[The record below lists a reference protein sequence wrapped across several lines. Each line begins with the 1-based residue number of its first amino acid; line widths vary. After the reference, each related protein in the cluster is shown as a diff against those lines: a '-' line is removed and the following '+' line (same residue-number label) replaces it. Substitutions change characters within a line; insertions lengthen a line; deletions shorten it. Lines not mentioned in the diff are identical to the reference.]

1 MLFPEAMMPGSFC
14 LIPQRV
20 ISSVGN
26 APPAPVCP
34 PKGCIGLS
42 GGLCKHAA
50 QFPTLPRPV
59 SQTCFLHHGYTFLQA
74 WASVWESLCL
84 RSQLAAQPAAHS
96 SRQSLSHQPS
106 LMLLEPTAALRGY
119 FASAGGLTSSFPA
132 WVYCLLTQFQVT
144 SMLEGTGVS
153 ISKKGSNFP
162 PSWLPSVEFLG
173 VGVSFPFLEHLMKL
187 TRFRHPIKPY
197 LISQSYF
204 VKELLELRG
213 FYFVLIFRS

>member
-1 MLFPEAMMPGSFC
+1 
-14 LIPQRV
+14 
-20 ISSVGN
+20 
-26 APPAPVCP
+26 
-34 PKGCIGLS
+34 
-42 GGLCKHAA
+42 
-50 QFPTLPRPV
+50 
-59 SQTCFLHHGYTFLQA
+59 
-74 WASVWESLCL
+74 
-84 RSQLAAQPAAHS
+84 
-96 SRQSLSHQPS
+96 
-106 LMLLEPTAALRGY
+106 
-119 FASAGGLTSSFPA
+119 
-132 WVYCLLTQFQVT
+132 
-144 SMLEGTGVS
+144 MLEGTGVS